1 MLISSRRRILKAA
14 LATALGAAARG
25 VPAFAQQLQT
35 LRAPGVTPKPKG
47 PLVFL
52 DYDKEELDDSY
63 TQELWAPNQAELDR
77 PDHNQFNN
85 LTAIG

>member
-1 MLISSRRRILKAA
+1 
-14 LATALGAAARG
+14 

-52 DYDKEELDDSY
+52 DGGGLAVAVLANHEVQDVREEVDQIS
-63 TQELWAPNQAELDR
+63 
-77 PDHNQFNN
+77 
-85 LTAIG
+85 